1 MAPSATPGRRPK
13 RPPPKPKPGTAG
25 PRSAG
30 RLQRAIDASVT
41 REIEAALRET
51 AGNVTRSAAAL
62 GITRAALIG
71 RLRSLGIDAAAYR
84 G

>member
-1 MAPSATPGRRPK
+1 
-13 RPPPKPKPGTAG
+13 
-25 PRSAG
+25 
-30 RLQRAIDASVT
+30 VT

-71 RLRSLGIDAAAYR
+71 RLRSLGIDVAAYR